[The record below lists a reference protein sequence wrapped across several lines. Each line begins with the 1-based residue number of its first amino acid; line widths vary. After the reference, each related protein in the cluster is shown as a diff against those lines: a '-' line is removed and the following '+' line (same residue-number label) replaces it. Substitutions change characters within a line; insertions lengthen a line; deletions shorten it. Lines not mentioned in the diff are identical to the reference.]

1 MLMRLAIPP
10 PGPLAGELTQLRAQR
25 SIVDHDGRV
34 MTLRRSMLPGQT
46 ARPTLGE
53 PEPLL
58 QSKNSTTPPGRA
70 QKFPDASSFSP

>member
-10 PGPLAGELTQLRAQR
+10 PGPPAGELTQLRPER
-25 SIVDHDGRV
+25 RIVDNDSRL
-34 MTLRRSMLPGQT
+34 MTLGGAVLAGET

-53 PEPLL
+53 PQPLL
-58 QSKNSTTPPGRA
+58 QRKNSTTPPGRA